1 MPDYKAG
8 RHKAFLRGTS
18 NKSATG
24 RYMINIHHDLI
35 KEMEWE
41 ANDDLQVDVIKSGM
55 HRSISIS
62 KEEE

>member
-1 MPDYKAG
+1 MAE
-8 RHKAFLRGTS
+8 RHKAFLRGTT

-24 RYMINIHHDLI
+24 RYMINIHQDLM

-41 ANDDLQVDVIKSGM
+41 INDNLQVDVIKSGM

-62 KEEE
+62 KEDE